1 MRFVRYLLVQA
12 LAYGL
17 DMGGF
22 VLLSAHFE
30 IDPLVANIVGKVL
43 AGLFAF
49 VAHRSFTFCVAEAG
63 VKAQQAV
70 RYFTLLA
77 LNIPF
82 SAVVLGAMLSVIPMV
97 IVAKFVADAV
107 CISLTFW
114 ASKRFVFLGRDAAE
128 GNVVNDRRDK

>member
-1 MRFVRYLLVQA
+1 MRFMRYLLIQV

-22 VLLSAHFE
+22 ILLFAHFG
-30 IDPLVANIVGKVL
+30 IDPLIANMAGKGL

-49 VAHRSFTFCVAEAG
+49 VAHRHFTFGVAKTSG
-63 VKAQQAV
+63 KAQQAV

-82 SAVVLGAMLSVIPMV
+82 SALMLSAVLWVIPMAV
-97 IVAKFVADAV
+97 IAKFVADVV
-107 CISLTFW
+107 CTFVSYW
-114 ASKRFVFLGRDAAE
+114 LSKHFVFLGRDAAE
-128 GNVVNDRRDK
+128 THIVNGRGEQ